1 VIPLTLPCAEAQD
14 AQNIRPILLEL
25 CSVNHRFW
33 SGPRAI
39 VQLLSFANVCG
50 QLFVCAKSPL
60 TMMDEM
66 LSGTACRFLKAMLW
80 AVLVVLTIWLEKESE
95 FGTKAG
101 GALEKAGT
109 APARHRPTPTN
120 ATRAQRTARIRVP
133 HDEN

>member
-1 VIPLTLPCAEAQD
+1 MPVRVPSAVG
-14 AQNIRPILLEL
+14 
-25 CSVNHRFW
+25 VNVMEM
-33 SGPRAI
+33 
-39 VQLLSFANVCG
+39 VQPVSFGSVCG

-66 LSGTACRFLKAMLW
+66 LSGTACRFLRAMLW
-80 AVLVVLTIWLEKESE
+80 VALVVLTIWLEKESE

-109 APARHRPTPTN
+109 ARPARHRPIPTD

-133 HDEN
+133 HDAN